1 MTSFVFEIVV
11 AWTFARTS
19 LSSLFSSIVASTFA
33 LPFHAC
39 TTQCAPT
46 WSSPTE
52 CDSIA
57 ALVCA
62 WLACVVCANSPANAR
77 SRTRGG
83 IERTSLA
90 CRLVHFLHKKNR
102 NYYERLDMNI
112 HRQVHLHHFLVVFG
126 AFAAPLPIQQV
137 AIG

>member
-1 MTSFVFEIVV
+1 MTSFVFEIVA

-33 LPFHAC
+33 LPSPSC

-46 WSSPTE
+46 WSSPIE

-77 SRTRGG
+77 SRTRAG

-90 CRLVHFLHKKNR
+90 CRLVHLKGIITMI
-102 NYYERLDMNI
+102 D
-112 HRQVHLHHFLVVFG
+112 
-126 AFAAPLPIQQV
+126 
-137 AIG
+137 

>member
-1 MTSFVFEIVV
+1 MTSFVFEIVA

-33 LPFHAC
+33 LPSPSC
-39 TTQCAPT
+39 TTQYAPT

-77 SRTRGG
+77 SRTRAG

-90 CRLVHFLHKKNR
+90 CRLVHFLHKKN
-102 NYYERLDMNI
+102 NTNHKMID
-112 HRQVHLHHFLVVFG
+112 
-126 AFAAPLPIQQV
+126 
-137 AIG
+137 

>member
-1 MTSFVFEIVV
+1 MTSFVFEIVA

-33 LPFHAC
+33 LPSPSC

-46 WSSPTE
+46 WSSPIE

-77 SRTRGG
+77 SRTRAG

-90 CRLVHFLHKKNR
+90 CRLVHFLHKNN
-102 NYYERLDMNI
+102 NYYDRLDMNI

-126 AFAAPLPIQQV
+126 AFAAPLPVQQIP
-137 AIG
+137 IG